1 MSGVRLKTSLPIASC
16 TAQTTAATPAPNAA
30 SPMPRAPTGVVGS
43 GKSTKSAF
51 ISSGISKIDGGF
63 AFARQNGE
71 IILDINPTATIF
83 AIQALSMWDEGQQG
97 AFRDPW
103 ETLI

>member
-1 MSGVRLKTSLPIASC
+1 M
-16 TAQTTAATPAPNAA
+16 Q
-30 SPMPRAPTGVVGS
+30 SPDP
-43 GKSTKSAF
+43 
-51 ISSGISKIDGGF
+51 KIDGGF

-97 AFRDPW
+97 SVSRPLGNTHLTRRIFANHRRHLMRPRNQMRRNRIPPDTRPALW
-103 ETLI
+103 NAGLHAP